1 MPRRIF
7 RKLEFLRNLKGL
19 LGAFLMRVRLISVF
33 KLVFSKTEKIIVPV
47 NLRHFKN
54 MCNSKM

>member
-7 RKLEFLRNLKGL
+7 RKLEFLRNLKSL

-33 KLVFSKTEKIIVPV
+33 KLVSYGTTMKKLNIFIALFLIS
-47 NLRHFKN
+47 
-54 MCNSKM
+54 